1 MTGCERRRAAR
12 DSDRLQLII
21 KALCLIRTRYD
32 ELMTRAAA
40 ASGATLGQR
49 LYTARTNAA
58 LSVAEAADIL
68 GVDPD
73 VVTAA
78 AHGLPVSRDDAE
90 RIEGF
95 ITDLSEA

>member
-1 MTGCERRRAAR
+1 M
-12 DSDRLQLII
+12 
-21 KALCLIRTRYD
+21 
-32 ELMTRAAA
+32 
-40 ASGATLGQR
+40 
-49 LYTARTNAA
+49 
-58 LSVAEAADIL
+58 AEAADIL